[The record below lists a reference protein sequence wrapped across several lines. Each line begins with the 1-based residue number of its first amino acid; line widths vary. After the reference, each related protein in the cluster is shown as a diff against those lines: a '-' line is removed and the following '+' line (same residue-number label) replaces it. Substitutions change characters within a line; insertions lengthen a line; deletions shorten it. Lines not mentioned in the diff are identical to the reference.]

1 MFWKKKGISPLIA
14 TVLIIGF
21 TVALAAVIMVWGQG
35 FIKGM
40 QEKTEAGA
48 DVQLVCAQDVSMSVS
63 NVCEDGVTGNLK
75 VTVKNDG
82 SKALKKVTL
91 RMYESTSSIG
101 SVDLSGSDGAGGDT
115 QDVLAAFGVKTYTVA
130 AARFAPMLNTVVK
143 QSEGIPIVTIEGKD
157 IPCTQSGSK
166 FPIGALPATA
176 DDIPAC

>member
-48 DVQLVCAQDVSMSVS
+48 DVQLVCAQDVVMQVS
-63 NVCEDGVTGNLK
+63 NVCRDTPTTLK

-82 SKALKKVTL
+82 SKALKKITL
-91 RMYESTSSIG
+91 RAYESESIIG
-101 SVDLSGSDGAGGDT
+101 TADLTAATG
-115 QDVLAAFGVKTYTVA
+115 DVLGAFGVKTFPATGTPVTWSA
-130 AARFAPMLNTVVK
+130 GATPANVRQV
-143 QSEGIPIVTIEGKD
+143 EGIPIVTIEGKD

-166 FPIGALPATA
+166 YPIGALPASAA
-176 DDIPAC
+176 DILAC